1 VKDVNLSRTATALL
15 LGAAMLVAGCGA
27 AAGSGE
33 ITVSDARV
41 PVPAGANGA
50 AYRALTNDGDEAD
63 QLVGATADVAEV
75 VEIHATTT
83 EGGSMSMQQVDGV
96 EIPAGGEAVLEPGGL
111 HLMLLGVTQ
120 ELVEGDTVDI
130 TLTFEGSG
138 EQTVSAEIVPTGD
151 MSGMDMGSEGMDM
164 GSEPMEMSSDG

>member
-1 VKDVNLSRTATALL
+1 MNLPRTATAQL
-15 LGAAMLVAGCGA
+15 LGAAVLLLAGCGA
-27 AAGSGE
+27 AAGSGDVS
-33 ITVSDARV
+33 VSDARV

-50 AYRALTNDGDEAD
+50 AYMTLTNDGDEAD
-63 QLVGATADVAEV
+63 QLVGATTEVAET
-75 VEIHATTT
+75 VEMHETTT

-130 TLTFEGSG
+130 TLTFEDAG
-138 EQTVSAEIVPTGD
+138 EQTVSAEVVPTGD
-151 MSGMDMGSEGMDM
+151 MPGMEMGSEGMDM
-164 GSEPMEMSSDG
+164 GSEPVEMSSDG